1 MRLSFPALIA
11 VIALSTLFSVTL
23 TRLIDSP
30 ASAARAVNEPH
41 TDAPIAVCSIL
52 EITEELM
59 NTDRFR
65 PAREAEEQ
73 RLTASLQDIRQRI
86 TALSEQ
92 LRGAAR
98 DDPEFADE
106 RQQFSQLMG
115 EFQQR
120 QSIAQQQLEMFV
132 VGQFREAYDMAK
144 SSARAVA
151 KEKGFTYLIAST
163 PPDKE
168 IIENRPMDVVR
179 NDMFQRPVLMAP
191 EGTDI
196 NDDVRADLNLF

>member
-1 MRLSFPALIA
+1 MRISLPALIA

-30 ASAARAVNEPH
+30 ASAARVLSEPVPE
-41 TDAPIAVCSIL
+41 ARIAVCSIL

-73 RLTASLQDIRQRI
+73 RLTATLQDLRQRI
-86 TALSEQ
+86 TALSEK

-106 RQQFSQLMG
+106 REQFSRLMG

-120 QSIAQQQLEMFV
+120 QGLAQQQLEMFV
-132 VGQFREAYDMAK
+132 VGQFREAYAMAK

-151 KEKGFTYLIAST
+151 QDKGFTYLIAST

-168 IIENRPMDVVR
+168 IIENRPMEAVR
-179 NDMFQRPVLMAP
+179 NDMFQRPVLMSP

-196 NDDVRADLNLF
+196 NDDVRDDLNLF